1 MVPPAYC
8 KNVDRDD
15 LPPELNAE
23 QLAFLQGWF
32 RARDMDDPHDE
43 AMLEAI
49 EALLDWQRDSERAL
63 LRS

>member
-1 MVPPAYC
+1 M
-8 KNVDRDD
+8 DRND

-32 RARDMDDPHDE
+32 RARDIDDPHDE

-49 EALLDWQRDSERAL
+49 EALLDWLRDSERAL